1 LVTVNKYN
9 GKFSAHVMN
18 SANKMALTHV
28 NALLV
33 QQKGL
38 SAYSLQNVL
47 LLVHVFQVFVTNEQ

>member
-1 LVTVNKYN
+1 
-9 GKFSAHVMN
+9 MN

-28 NALLV
+28 NALQV

>member
-1 LVTVNKYN
+1 
-9 GKFSAHVMN
+9 MN

-28 NALLV
+28 NALQV

-47 LLVHVFQVFVTNEQ
+47 LLAHVFQVFVTNEQ